1 MSLVFYDTETTG
13 TEIFFDQILQFAAI
27 RTDTDLNEIDRF
39 KVRCRLLPHIVPAP
53 GAMRVNGI
61 KACELDD
68 PALPSHYEMV
78 RSVRAKLLSWSPALF
93 IGWNSIAFDEDLVR
107 QALYKTLH
115 DPYLT
120 NSNGN
125 TRSDVMRIARAYS
138 ILAPDVLNVPT
149 AGGGRKSFSLHPVA
163 RANGFKHGQKHDAMA
178 DVEATI
184 YLGRLLIQRGPD
196 IWSSLMRFSTKAA
209 VAAYI
214 SEELLFTLCG
224 ILRGEPFS
232 CIATAIGQNDR
243 NKAEWYVYDLG
254 FDPGPLLTLSPTE
267 LAARL
272 SQLPQPVRRLK
283 SNAAPMLF
291 PAEDAPDACTGR
303 EHGIHE
309 LERRAKALQA
319 DAALRG
325 RLVSAFQSLQQEY
338 PTSPHIEKQ
347 IYDRFVAKADQEL
360 MDAFHEAD
368 WSHRNAIVE
377 NFQDLR
383 LRRIGKQLIHL
394 ERPGLLGE
402 SIRQEHVSAGAKRLL
417 GQGEDISWLT
427 LPKALEQIEEM
438 LVDASGQELKFL
450 QEHDRYL
457 RERHKQAL
465 RNVRNASVGA

>member
-13 TEIFFDQILQFAAI
+13 TDTFFDQILQFAAI
-27 RTDTDLNEIDRF
+27 RTDADLNEIDRF
-39 KVRCRLLPHIVPAP
+39 MVRCRLLPHVVPAP
-53 GAMRVNGI
+53 EAMRVNGI
-61 KACELDD
+61 KVGELDD

-78 RSVRAKLLSWSPALF
+78 RSIRAKLLSWSPALF

-115 DPYLT
+115 NPYLT

-125 TRSDVMRIARAYS
+125 TRSDGMRIARACS
-138 ILAPDVLNVPT
+138 ILAPDVLNVPSD
-149 AGGGRKSFSLHPVA
+149 GSGRRTFSLHHVA
-163 RANGFKHGQKHDAMA
+163 RANGFKHGQKHDAMV

-184 YLGRLLIQRGPD
+184 YLCRLLIEKGPD
-196 IWSSLMRFSTKAA
+196 IWSSFMRFSTKTA

-214 SEELLFTLCG
+214 TQELLFTFCG
-224 ILRGEPFS
+224 FSRGEPFS
-232 CIATAIGQNDR
+232 CIATVIGQNER

-254 FDPGPLLTLSPTE
+254 VHPKSLLTLSPAK

-272 SQLPQPVRRLK
+272 NQIPQPVRRLK

-291 PAEDAPDACTGR
+291 PAEDAPDTCTGR
-303 EHGIHE
+303 EHGVQE

-325 RLVSAFQSLQQEY
+325 RLVSAFQSLQEEY

-347 IYDRFVAKADQEL
+347 IYDGFSGRADEEL
-360 MDAFHEAD
+360 MDAFHEVE
-368 WSHRNAIVE
+368 WSHRNAIVDK
-377 NFQDLR
+377 FQDPR
-383 LRRIGKQLIHL
+383 LRRIGRELIHL
-394 ERPGLLGE
+394 ERPALLDEG
-402 SIRQEHVSAGAKRLL
+402 IRQEHVSAGAKRLL
-417 GQGEDISWLT
+417 GQGEDILWLT

-438 LVDASGQELKFL
+438 LVGASGPELRFL
-450 QEHDRYL
+450 QEHDQYL

-465 RNVRNASVGA
+465 RNAKVGA